1 MEALGYGKKP
11 SNNDKQ
17 TSPLPLIVNISISY
31 QQDILSIDV
40 SNTGKLIDSSPE
52 SQGKKDVHGTSLE
65 NIKQRLRIMFQDQ
78 FTFHLFEQDGWVHA
92 RILIQCDK
100 MKGTFFTIK
109 EEEVVEV

>member
-1 MEALGYGKKP
+1 M
-11 SNNDKQ
+11 Q

-40 SNTGKLIDSSPE
+40 SNTGKLIDSSHE

-65 NIKQRLRIMFQDQ
+65 NIKQRLQIMFPDQ

-92 RILIQCDK
+92 KMLIQCDEK
-100 MKGTFFTIK
+100 KGEFF
-109 EEEVVEV
+109 VEREGERVDV